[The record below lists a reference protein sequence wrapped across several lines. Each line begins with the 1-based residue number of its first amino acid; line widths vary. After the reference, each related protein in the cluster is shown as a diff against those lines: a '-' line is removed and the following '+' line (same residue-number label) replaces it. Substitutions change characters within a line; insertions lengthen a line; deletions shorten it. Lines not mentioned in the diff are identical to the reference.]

1 MSPRSTPRHARSMAD
16 QLAAVRTHVE
26 PQQSSLASQVQDDT
40 VMLFPPLLAVDEIQ
54 VPDDAPAP
62 AKESADQ
69 KALKSNTEY
78 WLEFEEKIGDY
89 PVAASLVDFMDQNPE
104 MKRQFNG
111 LYLKAQITIKAAQVQ
126 YAKEKSAQEDRE
138 KQANASA
145 HVPSQ
150 QAQANPGGIW
160 FWLGRTAGAVRFS
173 PEPNV
178 PGLVIMI
185 AMVAACFTFGL

>member
-1 MSPRSTPRHARSMAD
+1 MNPRSPSRHARSMAD
-16 QLAAVRTHVE
+16 QLAAVRTQVE
-26 PQQSSLASQVQDDT
+26 PQQSDLASTVQDDT
-40 VMLFPPLLAVDEIQ
+40 LMLFPPLLSVDQIH
-54 VPDDAPAP
+54 VPDDAPVP
-62 AKESADQ
+62 AKESSEQ

-78 WLEFEEKIGDY
+78 WLEFEEKIGEY
-89 PVAASLVDFMDQNPE
+89 PVAASLVDYMDQNPE

-111 LYLKAQITIKAAQVQ
+111 LYLKAQITIKAAQVA
-126 YAKEKSAQEDRE
+126 YAKEKSALEERE
-138 KQANASA
+138 KQATAST
-145 HVPSQ
+145 HVLSQ
-150 QAQANPGGIW
+150 QVPAAPSGFW